1 MNVISRKYSSRRIH
15 KFITGTTL
23 LCFFV
28 LVPMLPAGGGSLGET
43 DPMIKITSLPTKL
56 DIKAVLTK
64 VSDDVSRDTGLD
76 KNMVTYYWQ
85 TFDCIYGPEASAAG
99 IEGDI
104 VFIDI
109 YAPGFMTDE
118 DIGKV
123 MTSLAVSLEKNA
135 GINRKSLFIYTHV
148 CELKRLYMMGKVITD
163 WSQVGGPASDKS
175 DTGE

>member
-1 MNVISRKYSSRRIH
+1 
-15 KFITGTTL
+15 
-23 LCFFV
+23 
-28 LVPMLPAGGGSLGET
+28 
-43 DPMIKITSLPTKL
+43 L

-64 VSDDVSRDTGLD
+64 VGDDVSRDTGL
-76 KNMVTYYWQ
+76 
-85 TFDCIYGPEASAAG
+85 
-99 IEGDI
+99 
-104 VFIDI
+104 DI

-163 WSQVGGPASDKS
+163 WSQVGGPASDKF

>member
-1 MNVISRKYSSRRIH
+1 MNVISRKYSSQRIH

-28 LVPMLPAGGGSLGET
+28 LVPMLPAGEGGLGGT
-43 DPMIKITSLPTKL
+43 DPMIKISSLPTKL
-56 DIKAVLTK
+56 DLKAVLAK
-64 VSDDVSRDTGLD
+64 VGDDVSRDTGLD
-76 KNMVTYYWQ
+76 KNMVSYYWQ
-85 TFDCIYGPEASAAG
+85 TLDCIYAPGASSVG
-99 IEGDI
+99 IEGDV

-109 YAPGFMTDE
+109 YVPGFMTDE

-135 GINRKSLFIYTHV
+135 GINRKALFIYTHV
-148 CELKRLYMMGKVITD
+148 CELKRLYMMGEIITD

-175 DTGE
+175 VAGE

>member
-1 MNVISRKYSSRRIH
+1 
-15 KFITGTTL
+15 
-23 LCFFV
+23 
-28 LVPMLPAGGGSLGET
+28 MLPAGGGSLGET

-109 YAPGFMTDE
+109 YVPGFMTDE